1 MDEKTF
7 QEKLQNLIGE
17 FQGFPDAKRK
27 TLEILTNEIGAKYE
41 ALLASLKSL
50 QDTVDTLRLNV
61 QYILFDLEATK
72 RENIALRRK
81 LEE

>member
-7 QEKLQNLIGE
+7 QEKLQNLIDE
-17 FQGFPDAKRK
+17 FKGFPDAKRK

-41 ALLASLKSL
+41 SLLASLKSL

-72 RENIALRRK
+72 RENIALRKK